1 MPTNTLTK
9 LLLQSTKMRILISIF
24 ILLNSPNLFG
34 QRTTFENKL
43 VVYVFLDS
51 VEINLEGLDVFTSD
65 SSFQL
70 TKIEKNLFQ
79 IPSNLSELKIDSLQ
93 LHLKNDNIFLQG
105 NLIKVYQENGVVKLF
120 FNQTFYFEC
129 VESWKTN
136 GCMGEAIGF
145 DTQCNTKLKM
155 YSYVGDCLLKFRK
168 KIIED
173 CTLKNERNLDDIL
186 IQGGLP
192 AQYEK

>member
-1 MPTNTLTK
+1 
-9 LLLQSTKMRILISIF
+9 MRTIIFIF
-24 ILLNSPNLFG
+24 ILLNATNLFG

-51 VEINLEGLDVFTSD
+51 VEIDLVGLDVFTSD
-65 SSFQL
+65 STFQL
-70 TKIEKNLFQ
+70 GRIEKNLFHP
-79 IPSNLSELKIDSLQ
+79 PSNLSKLKIDSFQ
-93 LHLKNDNIFLQG
+93 LLLENHNIFLQG

-120 FNQTFYFEC
+120 FNRTLDFGC
-129 VESWKTN
+129 VESWKSS
-136 GCMGEAIGF
+136 GCTGEAIGY
-145 DTQCNTKLKM
+145 DTHCNTKLKI